1 MGKSNLNLPRLVTSY
16 QSPTIPTMDPPRYL
30 RAKHLKP
37 RKPISAKA
45 LATGRNGYQGITAN
59 HNDLTLRPW
68 PNTTWGS
75 NGSYHDLN
83 HPIFVVFFF
92 GGGVECNIWNMS
104 IENCSLHESF
114 MEMLSHTW
122 RKSYHCAWKTR
133 AIWQKMR
140 LKHSEIE
147 NGGGLAKGYQYLHF
161 SNL

>member
-1 MGKSNLNLPRLVTSY
+1 MGKSNLNLPHLVTSY

-45 LATGRNGYQGITAN
+45 LATGIILPRYHSEQQRSHVKALAKYNVRLQWF
-59 HNDLTLRPW
+59 LSW
-68 PNTTWGS
+68 PQS
-75 NGSYHDLN
+75 SD
-83 HPIFVVFFF
+83 FCFFF
-92 GGGVECNIWNMS
+92 WGGGGECNIWNMS

-122 RKSYHCAWKTR
+122 RKSYYCAWKTR

-140 LKHSEIE
+140 MKHSEIE
-147 NGGGLAKGYQYLHF
+147 NGGGLVKGYQY
-161 SNL
+161 